1 MNSPVKDVIKE
12 KDKNKKL
19 QNYKITLSVLKKTLK
34 VPKNKHIDNKN
45 AAIRAKI

>member
-19 QNYKITLSVLKKTLK
+19 QNYIISFQKTLK